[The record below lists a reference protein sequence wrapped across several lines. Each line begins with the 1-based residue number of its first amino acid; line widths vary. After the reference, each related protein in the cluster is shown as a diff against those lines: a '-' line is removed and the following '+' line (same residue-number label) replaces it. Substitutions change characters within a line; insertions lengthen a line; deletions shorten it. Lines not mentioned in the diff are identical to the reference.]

1 MASANVDVVR
11 LHFEAFGEGG
21 LDAVAAYWDAEVE
34 WRAVEGAVD
43 DVGVM
48 TGHEALRRYYTDW
61 IETIDD
67 LRVEVQEVLYD
78 SGDTVA
84 VVLRHWGRMP
94 GSTASIDGRY
104 SVVCTIRDGRIAR
117 GREYETPAH
126 ALNAAKQL
134 AQQPPARSG

>member
-1 MASANVDVVR
+1 
-11 LHFEAFGEGG
+11 
-21 LDAVAAYWDAEVE
+21 
-34 WRAVEGAVD
+34 
-43 DVGVM
+43 M
-48 TGHEALRRYYTDW
+48 TGHGALRRYYTDW

-117 GREYETPAH
+117 GREYETPAQ
-126 ALNAAKQL
+126 ALEAVEGLQHPA
-134 AQQPPARSG
+134 PPG